1 MSSSDSKS
9 AFNRLFFLYFSDVSH
24 HVFLWLYKI
33 YFSLRLTLCWGGRSA
48 MLRADPRS
56 IIIISSPGKR
66 PSLKYTRLGH
76 LSSSFH
82 QHILVSTKPS
92 LMSTKVCT
100 FNKHPD
106 KSYEHTAAMAHFVY
120 AVLKLLSGWTV
131 KSVNSI
137 ASELNTQIRFT
148 VIRAASCVIV
158 SSSVLCTQVIFSS
171 SVLCTQ
177 K

>member
-56 IIIISSPGKR
+56 VIIISSPGKQ

-82 QHILVSTKPS
+82 QCSSVQNPS
-92 LMSTKVCT
+92 VMNTKVGRW
-100 FNKHPD
+100 
-106 KSYEHTAAMAHFVY
+106 AAFFANCAQALIWVNCKICHQHFISNFIQKINLRSILCHY
-120 AVLKLLSGWTV
+120 HFIISLLYSKV
-131 KSVNSI
+131 
-137 ASELNTQIRFT
+137 
-148 VIRAASCVIV
+148 VI
-158 SSSVLCTQVIFSS
+158 SS

>member
-1 MSSSDSKS
+1 MYFSDSIKYISLFLLAAEINPLLGREEAPCWGPTPHLSSTDSKS
-9 AFNRLFFLYFSDVSH
+9 AFNRLFFLYFSDMSH
-24 HVFLWLYKI
+24 RVFLWLYKI

-56 IIIISSPGKR
+56 IIIISSAGKR

-106 KSYEHTAAMAHFVY
+106 KSYEHTAAMVHFVC
-120 AVLKLLSGWTV
+120 VLYSSFNLG
-131 KSVNSI
+131 
-137 ASELNTQIRFT
+137 EL
-148 VIRAASCVIV
+148 
-158 SSSVLCTQVIFSS
+158 
-171 SVLCTQ
+171 
-177 K
+177 